1 MIYAPSLSKPTGQQA
16 VTAKELVHL
25 TECWI
30 RMNKVS
36 DLQCQ
41 IKLCLSPKRLHIG
54 SSSTNSISPRRIFAS
69 IHISFLDA
77 LFLHY
82 ICAYKHMEI
91 SLGVTSA

>member
-41 IKLCLSPKRLHIG
+41 IKQCLSPKRLLIG
-54 SSSTNSISPRRIFAS
+54 SLFTNSISPNRIFNS
-69 IHISFLDA
+69 SFLEM
-77 LFLHY
+77 LFFHF